1 MKLRDYLAGKAVV
14 LLGFCIFAILWGVFA
29 FFMGANA
36 VLLWGSEGAF
46 AFAVVLRYSIGYA
59 RARKR
64 IKKLCAQRD
73 GLDDKYLL
81 GELVQKPTDATERE
95 YYEVMRT
102 VSAAAIGAVES
113 ARREKEEYCEY
124 VEQWIHEIKTPLTAC
139 TLICDNGADAVKLK
153 RELKRAD
160 NMTESILY
168 YARLRAPERDTVIA
182 KTSAQKII
190 GDAITSQRELLIAA
204 KIGLET
210 HGDFSVD
217 TDGKAVGFIIKQLL
231 INCAKY
237 CRGCHV
243 KIVAENGVITVEDD
257 GAGIAPHELPRITA
271 RGYTGALGRQA
282 GSTGM
287 GLYIVAETC
296 KRLNIELSVSSKQGV
311 GTTFALDFNGVK
323 SAPRKT

>member
-1 MKLRDYLAGKAVV
+1 MKFRDYLAGKAVV

-36 VLLWGSEGAF
+36 VLLWGSEGVF
-46 AFAVVLRYSIGYA
+46 VFAVVLRYSIGYA

-182 KTSAQKII
+182 KTSAQKI
-190 GDAITSQRELLIAA
+190 
-204 KIGLET
+204 
-210 HGDFSVD
+210 
-217 TDGKAVGFIIKQLL
+217 KQLL

-311 GTTFALDFNGVK
+311 GTTYALDFNGVK
-323 SAPRKT
+323 SAPRGT

>member
-1 MKLRDYLAGKAVV
+1 MKFRDYLAGKAVI
-14 LLGFCIFAILWGVFA
+14 LLCFCIFAILWGVFA

-36 VLLWGSEGAF
+36 VLLWGSEGF
-46 AFAVVLRYSIGYA
+46 FVLAVVLRYSIGYA
-59 RARKR
+59 RVRARLSR
-64 IKKLCAQRD
+64 LAAQRD
-73 GLDDKYLL
+73 GLDEKYLL
-81 GELVQKPTDATERE
+81 GELLKKPTDAVERE

-102 VSAAAIGAVES
+102 VSSAAIGAVEN
-113 ARREKEEYCEY
+113 AKREKEEYCEY
-124 VEQWIHEIKTPLTAC
+124 VEQWIHEVKTPLTAC

-160 NMTESILY
+160 NLTDSILY

-182 KTSAQKII
+182 ETDVQKII
-190 GDAITSQRELLIAA
+190 ADAIMSQRELLIAA
-204 KIGLET
+204 KIGVET
-210 HGDFSVD
+210 RGTFAVH

-243 KIVAENGVITVEDD
+243 KIIAENGVITVEDD

-287 GLYIVAETC
+287 GLYIVSEMC
-296 KRLNIELSVSSKQGV
+296 KRLDIELSVSSKQGV
-311 GTTFALDFNGVK
+311 GTTFALAFDCAKRNPQE
-323 SAPRKT
+323 A

>member
-1 MKLRDYLAGKAVV
+1 
-14 LLGFCIFAILWGVFA
+14 
-29 FFMGANA
+29 
-36 VLLWGSEGAF
+36 
-46 AFAVVLRYSIGYA
+46 
-59 RARKR
+59 
-64 IKKLCAQRD
+64 
-73 GLDDKYLL
+73 
-81 GELVQKPTDATERE
+81 
-95 YYEVMRT
+95 
-102 VSAAAIGAVES
+102 
-113 ARREKEEYCEY
+113 
-124 VEQWIHEIKTPLTAC
+124 
-139 TLICDNGADAVKLK
+139 
-153 RELKRAD
+153 
-160 NMTESILY
+160 MTESILY

-210 HGDFSVD
+210 RGDFAVD

-323 SAPRKT
+323 RAPCET

>member
-1 MKLRDYLAGKAVV
+1 MKLRDYLASKAVMII
-14 LLGFCIFAILWGVFA
+14 GICIFAVVWGVA
-29 FFMGANA
+29 SYFMGANA
-36 VLLWGSEGAF
+36 ALLWGSEGLF
-46 AFAVVLRYSIGYA
+46 ALAAVLRYSIGYA
-59 RARKR
+59 VVRKR
-64 IKKLCAQRD
+64 LNKLYAKRD
-73 GLDDKYLL
+73 GLDKKYLL
-81 GELVQKPTDATERE
+81 GELIDKPSDAVERE

-102 VSAAAIGAVES
+102 VSGAAIGAVEN
-113 ARREKEEYCEY
+113 AEREKEEYCEY
-124 VEQWIHEIKTPLTAC
+124 VEQWIHEIKTPLTTC

-160 NMTESILY
+160 NLTDSILY

-182 KTSAQKII
+182 ATDVQKVIA
-190 GDAITSQRELLIAA
+190 DAIMSQRELLIAA
-204 KIGLET
+204 KIGVET
-210 HGDFSVD
+210 RGSFTVH
-217 TDGKAVGFIIKQLL
+217 TDGKAVGFMIKQLL
-231 INCAKY
+231 VNCVKY

-243 KIVAENGVITVEDD
+243 KIVAENGVITVADD

-311 GTTFALDFNGVK
+311 GTTFAFDFNGVNC
-323 SAPRKT
+323 APLET